1 MVLNVTVTWPFIAEN
16 YLIFF
21 CNEKAAAALKLTLL
35 LYLKLTFTP
44 LIFYILCVSS
54 VVNSNQSA
62 VLSSG
67 QVALCVQEG
76 ICMQ

>member
-1 MVLNVTVTWPFIAEN
+1 MDLNVTVTWPFIAVS

-21 CNEKAAAALKLTLL
+21 LYKKAVAALKLPLL

-44 LIFYILCVSS
+44 LIFSIWCISS

-67 QVALCVQEG
+67 QAAVCLRDG
-76 ICMQ
+76 ICIQ